1 MRWSDVAI
9 LDEVGFSLYEKRAL
23 VTLAIHGVADAATL
37 CRAGDIPTSKIYQ
50 AMEKL
55 GGLGLVEVQRTRPKL
70 YAALPP
76 EVVVDRLV
84 QLAEARTREFVDRA
98 QELRGVL
105 AALPGRLK
113 GGQAF
118 VDLALGTESHVK
130 RHLARL
136 ADARCRILSYMEEN
150 DLRAIDRVAQQGFDV
165 MRRIGRNAISRK
177 LEHRV
182 VFGFSDRTA
191 PRLLEFLRAYAPSVR
206 HLSGLRYSG
215 EVGHPFHV
223 LDDDSVVLS
232 LDHPFVPEVRFASLL
247 VHDKSLAASLAGG
260 FETLWQKALTDLRE
274 IRFLPHRHGDG
285 L

>member
-1 MRWSDVAI
+1 
-9 LDEVGFSLYEKRAL
+9 
-23 VTLAIHGVADAATL
+23 
-37 CRAGDIPTSKIYQ
+37 
-50 AMEKL
+50 MEKL
-55 GGLGLVEVQRTRPKL
+55 GGLGLVEIQRTRPKL

-84 QLAEARTREFVDRA
+84 QMAEARTQELIGRT
-98 QELRGVL
+98 QELRAVL

-113 GGQAF
+113 GSQAF

-136 ADARCRILSYMEEN
+136 AGARHRILSYMEDN

-165 MRRIGRNAISRK
+165 MRRIGRNATARK

-182 VFGFSDRTA
+182 VFGFSDRSA
-191 PRLLEFLRAYAPSVR
+191 RDLLEFLRAYAPSIR

-215 EVGHPFHV
+215 EIGHPFHV
-223 LDDDSVVLS
+223 LDDDRVVLS

-274 IRFLPHRHGDG
+274 VRLLPQRRGG
-285 L
+285 GM